1 MKTCPFCQ
9 SANADTLT
17 YCRSCGKPL
26 AADLLPATDP
36 ISVLEK
42 RIASLESEINRISG
56 EVNRANAFSAGAL
69 ERGKRIPDS
78 NIVSDSFLKRA
89 FAVWGHNFVAQL
101 IISIPI
107 YILYFILMFALEM
120 SQY

>member
-26 AADLLPATDP
+26 SADLPPATDP

-78 NIVSDSFLKRA
+78 GSCMQFVQIIKAYGPLKRK
-89 FAVWGHNFVAQL
+89 
-101 IISIPI
+101 PI
-107 YILYFILMFALEM
+107 
-120 SQY
+120 